1 MNASQIAL
9 IALAVAGAVNVAANL
24 DPERWRRL
32 VYATKPLLMPLLVV
46 HYLAGTAT
54 PSVLV
59 VAALVFGWLGD
70 VFLMLPVGGEKMFM
84 AGLGS
89 FLVNQILYVVVFAM
103 SIGPFHGRVFW
114 LAAPAS
120 LFLVYGIVMYRVIE
134 KGLGKMK
141 GAVIVYMTAI
151 LAMGVTSLLRRAG
164 HADAGFWL
172 VLGGAA
178 SFIVSDSI
186 LAFDRF
192 RRKLR
197 FGQSLVML
205 TYVAGQALIVHG
217 LMAA

>member
-9 IALAVAGAVNVAANL
+9 IALAVVGAVNVAANL
-24 DPERWRRL
+24 DQERCRRL
-32 VYATKPLLMPLLVV
+32 VYVTKPLLMPLLVV
-46 HYLAGTAT
+46 HYLAGTGS
-54 PSVLV
+54 PSALV
-59 VAALVFGWLGD
+59 AAALVFGWLGD

-103 SIGPFHGRVFW
+103 SIGPLSGRVFW

-120 LFLVYGIVMYRVIE
+120 LFLVYGVVMYRVIE

-172 VLGGAA
+172 VLAGAT

-192 RRKLR
+192 RSKLR
-197 FGQSLVML
+197 FGQAFVML